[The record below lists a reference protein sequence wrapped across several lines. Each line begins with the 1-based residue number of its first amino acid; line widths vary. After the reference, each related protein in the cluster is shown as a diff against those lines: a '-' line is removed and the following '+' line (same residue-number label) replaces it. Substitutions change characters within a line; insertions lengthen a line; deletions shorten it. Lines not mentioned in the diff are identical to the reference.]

1 MEALA
6 LERMLFFS
14 DAVMA
19 IAMTLLAVELR
30 VPETAGDGGT
40 SAVALL
46 TTLRAPL
53 IAMAFSFLLIGET
66 WIDHHRIC
74 RQLRRTG
81 RALPWWNLLLLLF
94 VVLMPLASRLL
105 QTQQSSAV
113 TIYAGVYG
121 GMGVAKLGFWIH
133 AVKCRFVSL
142 PLDVEGRSTSFR
154 LWATPAVS
162 LAIGLLA
169 SQGVA
174 QAIWGFLALPGI
186 TYGLHRASLW
196 SSR

>member
-1 MEALA
+1 MPKAVTIKTRFGSWVALPAMKTATWRNGERVEALA
-6 LERMLFFS
+6 LERML
-14 DAVMA
+14 
-19 IAMTLLAVELR
+19 
-30 VPETAGDGGT
+30 
-40 SAVALL
+40 
-46 TTLRAPL
+46 
-53 IAMAFSFLLIGET
+53 FLLIGET

-113 TIYAGVYG
+113 MIYAGVYG

-133 AVKCRFVSL
+133 AVKCRFVLL

-169 SQGVA
+169 SQGAA
-174 QAIWGFLALPGI
+174 QAIRGFLALPGI